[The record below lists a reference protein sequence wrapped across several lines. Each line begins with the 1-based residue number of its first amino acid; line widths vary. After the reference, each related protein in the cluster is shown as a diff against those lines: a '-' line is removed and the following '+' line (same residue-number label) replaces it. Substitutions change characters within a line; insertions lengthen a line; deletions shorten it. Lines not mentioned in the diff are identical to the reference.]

1 MPEWLFLYHS
11 IGVRTMKFR
20 NNKIFSS
27 LKTEMAGNS
36 LAAFIPAEQMT
47 ICTKVHN
54 RITASV
60 SQLDLRI
67 LDILFLFELVVEMF
81 VSPELIFLSLSC
93 MVPASYLRWV
103 GHYLKCILVSYKMSQ
118 MNDIDLGFQYLHV
131 VFTEWMISAVSWHN
145 ALIFCF

>member
-1 MPEWLFLYHS
+1 
-11 IGVRTMKFR
+11 
-20 NNKIFSS
+20 
-27 LKTEMAGNS
+27 MAGNS
-36 LAAFIPAEQMT
+36 LAVFIPAEQMT

-81 VSPELIFLSLSC
+81 VSPELIFLNYI
-93 MVPASYLRWV
+93 VPASYLRWV

-131 VFTEWMISAVSWHN
+131 VFTE
-145 ALIFCF
+145 